1 MSTIMLIALV
11 IIFAIV
17 LSLRRSRRRGP
28 HVTEVT
34 RTVTREKK
42 DGADA

>member
-11 IIFAIV
+11 VIFAVI
-17 LSLRRSRRRGP
+17 LTMRRRRRGAR
-28 HVTEVT
+28 VTEIM

-42 DGADA
+42 DGDDA